1 MHKVPPGLRLLATL
15 VLVLGLAAPVRAV
28 EYRLQVAS
36 IHRDGFNHY
45 LDGPLGTGSG
55 ELVME
60 RLGRDLDS
68 GEVPGGAVLS
78 DRTLRYGWEAVA
90 TSFRAVKVIAE
101 IRPGEGS
108 RRWDEVVWQG
118 NPGERS
124 VWVIGPTTTR
134 FQEVVRLAL
143 QGTSLGPEP
152 AALRYYLPYRVTS
165 SPSPQ
170 TAVTYPLDLLRF
182 YEGRGP
188 MLWDR
193 YLSRSTSL
201 GQGIAAV
208 VGENSNPTFADWVY
222 LVIQNPTA
230 PTTFRAVVGWE
241 RRRGADRSNLEG
253 GALRE

>member
-1 MHKVPPGLRLLATL
+1 MRRLLA
-15 VLVLGLAAPVRAV
+15 GLIFLLAFAGPAGAV
-28 EYRLQVAS
+28 EYRLRVANL
-36 IHRDGFNHY
+36 HRDSFNHY
-45 LDGPLGTGSG
+45 IDGPIGTGSG

-60 RLGRDLDS
+60 RLGRDLDR
-68 GEVPGGAVLS
+68 GAVPDGAMLS
-78 DRTLRYGWEAVA
+78 DRTFRYGWEAVA
-90 TSFRAVKVIAE
+90 TSFQAIKVIAE
-101 IRPGEGS
+101 IRPGEG
-108 RRWDEVVWQG
+108 RNRWDEVVWQG
-118 NPGERS
+118 NAGERS
-124 VWVIGPTTTR
+124 VWGIGPTTTR

-143 QGTSLGPEP
+143 QGTPLGFEP
-152 AALRYYLPYRVTS
+152 AVLRYYLPYRLTG
-165 SPSPQ
+165 SPAPQ

-188 MLWDR
+188 LLWDR
-193 YLSRSTSL
+193 YLSRSTAL

-222 LVIQNPTA
+222 LFIQNPPA

>member
-1 MHKVPPGLRLLATL
+1 MRRLLA
-15 VLVLGLAAPVRAV
+15 GLIFLLAFAAPAGAV
-28 EYRLQVAS
+28 EYRLQVANL
-36 IHRDGFNHY
+36 HRDSFNHY
-45 LDGPLGTGSG
+45 IDGPIGTGSG

-60 RLGRDLDS
+60 RLGRDLDR
-68 GEVPGGAVLS
+68 GAVPDGAMLS
-78 DRTLRYGWEAVA
+78 DRTFRYGWEAVA
-90 TSFRAVKVIAE
+90 TSFQAIKVIAE
-101 IRPGEGS
+101 IRPGEGPN
-108 RRWDEVVWQG
+108 RWDEVVWQG

-143 QGTSLGPEP
+143 QGTPLGSEP
-152 AALRYYLPYRVTS
+152 AVLRYYLPYRVTG
-165 SPSPQ
+165 SPAPQ

-188 MLWDR
+188 VLWDR
-193 YLSRSTSL
+193 YLSRSTGL

-208 VGENSNPTFADWVY
+208 VGENSNPIFADWVY
-222 LVIQNPTA
+222 LVIQNPPA
-230 PTTFRAVVGWE
+230 PTTFRAVVAWE